1 MDDIFGD
8 PDELL
13 ELYERGKAARGSSRL
28 DAVLEEAEPEPEEAE
43 GGDEEE
49 AEARQE
55 AYAQRQ
61 ARNLSTLNPGPYQ
74 AAEPRVTLEVYW
86 GGGTGCKWPCVSTW
100 LGDGM
105 RSRAP
110 RLLSAAGHHTHAG
123 CLQGWV

>member
-28 DAVLEEAEPEPEEAE
+28 DAVLEEAEPEAAEDAE

-55 AYAQRQ
+55 AFAQRQ
-61 ARNLSTLNPGPYQ
+61 ARPSLHAAAESRFTCEVEWNRPWVQ
-74 AAEPRVTLEVYW
+74 AARRIKGWHRTLIAVKGRV
-86 GGGTGCKWPCVSTW
+86 
-100 LGDGM
+100 
-105 RSRAP
+105 
-110 RLLSAAGHHTHAG
+110 
-123 CLQGWV
+123 

>member
-28 DAVLEEAEPEPEEAE
+28 DAVLEEAEPEAAEDAE

-55 AYAQRQ
+55 AFAQRQ
-61 ARNLSTLNPGPYQ
+61 AR
-74 AAEPRVTLEVYW
+74 
-86 GGGTGCKWPCVSTW
+86 
-100 LGDGM
+100 
-105 RSRAP
+105 RSLHA
-110 RLLSAAGHHTHAG
+110 AAG
-123 CLQGWV
+123 QG